1 MYTYNTQTHTHTK
14 ASRDL
19 HQSLQLT
26 FRVMQALAQNLH
38 PAIPKVILGQAQV
51 GQPLVDN
58 QSRRQLLTTGLC
70 KLTVLQP
77 VKKHH
82 IRGKTFPKFKLLSWQ
97 PFLRVPTCSILCCS
111 VLYQHIFAR
120 LPETAQHLS
129 KLNSTFGESTV
140 WLVHVADLPAWASL
154 LLHL

>member
-1 MYTYNTQTHTHTK
+1 MYTYNTQTHTHTE

-26 FRVMQALAQNLH
+26 FRVTQALAQNLH

-82 IRGKTFPKFKLLSWQ
+82 IRGKTFPKFKLLS
-97 PFLRVPTCSILCCS
+97 
-111 VLYQHIFAR
+111 
-120 LPETAQHLS
+120 
-129 KLNSTFGESTV
+129 
-140 WLVHVADLPAWASL
+140 
-154 LLHL
+154 